1 MGSGIPALCRLGLVA
16 LVAGALVAGALGVP
30 RPAAAVEIQKV
41 TSPGGIVAWLVQERS
56 VPVISMSFA
65 FRAGAAMD
73 PAGKAGLAEM
83 VASLLDEGAG
93 DIDSQTFQGR
103 LEDIAASLRFST
115 GLDRFRGTLRT
126 LSRNR
131 DEAFRLLRL
140 AITRPRFD
148 PEPVER
154 IRAQLI
160 TVLKRDAE
168 DPDWIAGNVWYKTA
182 FPDHPYGRNA
192 EGTLESIAAITA
204 DDLKG
209 FVARHMA
216 RDNLVIA
223 AVGDIAADELARR
236 LDRGFG
242 GLSATSRPR
251 AVAET
256 RPRGAGRVVVIKRDI
271 PQSVVMFG
279 HAGIKRDDPDWYT
292 AYVMLRILGGGGFFS
307 RLTEELSEKRG
318 LAYSVY
324 ASANPFNHAAL
335 IMGGVATANA
345 RVGKSL
351 DIIRAEWRRMA
362 ERGVSAEELAA
373 AKTYINGSFPLR
385 LDSSRRIAGILI
397 GVQLNRLGI
406 DYLDRRAAL
415 IEAVSVDDI
424 RRLARRLLRVDDLTV
439 VIVGAPEGVTAS
451 P

>member
-1 MGSGIPALCRLGLVA
+1 MENRIHALSRLAAAA
-16 LVAGALVAGALGVP
+16 LVGVTLVGGALGAP
-30 RPAAAVEIQKV
+30 RPAAAIEIQKV

-56 VPVISMSFA
+56 VPVISVSFA

-93 DIDSQTFQGR
+93 DIDSQAFQGR
-103 LEDIAASLRFST
+103 LEDISASLRFST
-115 GLDRFRGTLRT
+115 GLDRFRGRLRT
-126 LSRNR
+126 LSKNR

-168 DPDWIAGNVWYKTA
+168 DPDWIAGNVWYRTA

-192 EGTLESIAAITA
+192 EGTLESIAAITT

-236 LDRGFG
+236 LDRVFG
-242 GLSATSRPR
+242 GLPATSRPR

-256 RPRGAGRVVVIKRDI
+256 RPRGSGRVVVIKRDI

-279 HAGIKRDDPDWYT
+279 HGGIKREDPDWY
-292 AYVMLRILGGGGFFS
+292 AVYVMLRILGGGGFFS
-307 RLTEELSEKRG
+307 RLTEEVREKRG

-324 ASANPFNHAAL
+324 AYANPFNHAAL

-362 ERGVSAEELAA
+362 EHGVSAKELAA

-385 LDSSRRIAGILI
+385 LDSSRRIAGILT

-406 DYLDRRAAL
+406 GYLNRRAAL
-415 IEAVSVDDI
+415 ISAVSVDDI
-424 RRLARRLLRVDDLTV
+424 RRLARRLLRTDDLTV
-439 VIVGAPEGVTAS
+439 VIVGDPEGVTAT